1 MRTDIEFMNR
11 VFHAALRRD
20 LERAIGALT
29 AARHPTPA
37 ERAALAEH
45 VDLVLDLLHHHHT
58 GEDTGLWPL
67 VRRRAPDLGSQLEMM
82 EAEHVSVA
90 CAIVSTRTAAR
101 QYAAASDPSVA
112 RPLREALVDLSGV
125 LLPHLDHE
133 ETEVMPRV
141 MRALTDRDWS
151 TLSRQELRNWNSLA
165 LAGTGFVWMA
175 DGMPQKDRDVFNR
188 QVSAVFRWL
197 VDKRYG
203 GAYRRRTALAFG
215 LTKRSWKLHPRW
227 PKTT

>member
-1 MRTDIEFMNR
+1 MNR

-101 QYAAASDPSVA
+101 QYATASDPSVA

-151 TLSRQELRNWNSLA
+151 TLSRQELRNWNSFA